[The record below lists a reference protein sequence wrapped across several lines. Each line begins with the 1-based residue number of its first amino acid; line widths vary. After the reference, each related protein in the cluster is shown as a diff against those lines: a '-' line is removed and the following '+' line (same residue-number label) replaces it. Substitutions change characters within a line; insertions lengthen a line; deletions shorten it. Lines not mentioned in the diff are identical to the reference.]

1 MEVTMP
7 FCPKCRYEYR
17 PDISVCPDCNEKLLS
32 YLPDLSVSEA
42 RDDSANSRNWIPLAR
57 FDSQITAEMII
68 DVLRSKGLPAVLLS
82 GAGYFGLTGQ
92 MGLGS
97 FRSIGG
103 AYTVMVSKDS
113 ADEAAGEASAILGDE
128 WETVKLI

>member
-1 MEVTMP
+1 MP

-17 PDISVCPDCNEKLLS
+17 PDISVCPDCNEKLVS
-32 YLPDLSVSEA
+32 HLPERLESHEKYDTV
-42 RDDSANSRNWIPLAR
+42 DFKNWIPLAR

-68 DVLRSKGLPAVLLS
+68 DVLRSKGLPAVILS

-103 AYTVMVSKDS
+103 AYTVMVSKDF